1 MSAVGWSVPP
11 SGGLYPSGMLNWSG
25 STWETLAV
33 TLIAVSTTSWVVY
46 RKRRWDSLGRDHW
59 RTLLGE
65 LLLQALLLL
74 GCVFVSY
81 LSDSQRGGFTVKG
94 PDYPT
99 VAHLGADVVLNCSVV
114 FHREESKLQVE
125 WSRPESGAQ
134 VLVCDDILEGPCR
147 DFGGGAQHFEGE
159 LASGN
164 VSIRLQEVKVSD
176 AGKYQCTVTSSSHS
190 SHTSLELSI
199 VAVGTKPSLSIRQLS
214 TNSLEYTCQS
224 EGWFPEPDVVWK
236 DSDGRN
242 LLPQSTLARG
252 RGKQQLYDVKVH
264 YRATGDL
271 PSAVTCIIHNSLNNV
286 KEVATGR
293 VNDFLP
299 RAQFRVSETEWSRI
313 QSYTVSLTLD
323 PDTANPWLVLME
335 SGTSVQ
341 DGEARQA
348 GVRDNPERFQIS
360 HCVLASRGF
369 SSGQHYW
376 EVEVGRK
383 EAWDLGLATQS
394 VNRKA
399 KVRGVPNAGHWSLSR
414 LGRTEYQAVDW
425 SPQPQ
430 PVELG
435 PELTVVG
442 VYLRYSQ
449 GRLSFF
455 DAERRLHLHTF
466 VANFSER
473 VYPFFCPGPYDWQT
487 NAEPLRL
494 PYPAP
499 REQPGEESG
508 HVPVREVD
516 FEGGAPMEPQA
527 S

>member
-1 MSAVGWSVPP
+1 MQQHSYESCKPLASWIDDLAERVNFFRTWSRQFTATAQKRISSGKTLKLPSKKASELQEIDRPEPYSFWLSAFFFPQGLLTALLQKHARKNSLSVDNVTFEFHVQPFTKLTTEFFSVRKHKSNIWLQAFKHPDPDPDPDPERARTHDPAPP
-11 SGGLYPSGMLNWSG
+11 DSGAFLLGLYLDG
-25 STWETLAV
+25 AC
-33 TLIAVSTTSWVVY
+33 
-46 RKRRWDSLGRDHW
+46 WDHGNQVLQDSSVGQRYSEMPEILF
-59 RTLLGE
+59 LPVQ
-65 LLLQALLLL
+65 LLL
-74 GCVFVSY
+74 S
-81 LSDSQRGGFTVKG
+81 
-94 PDYPT
+94 
-99 VAHLGADVVLNCSVV
+99 
-114 FHREESKLQVE
+114 
-125 WSRPESGAQ
+125 
-134 VLVCDDILEGPCR
+134 
-147 DFGGGAQHFEGE
+147 
-159 LASGN
+159 
-164 VSIRLQEVKVSD
+164 
-176 AGKYQCTVTSSSHS
+176 
-190 SHTSLELSI
+190 
-199 VAVGTKPSLSIRQLS
+199 AVGTKPSLSIRQLS
-214 TNSLEYTCQS
+214 TNSFEYTCQS

-242 LLPQSTLARG
+242 LLPQSTVARG
-252 RGKQQLYDVKVH
+252 RGKQQLYDVKVQ
-264 YRATGDL
+264 YQATGDI

-299 RAQFRVSETEWSRI
+299 RAQFRVSEAEWSRI
-313 QSYTVSLTLD
+313 QSYAVPLTLD
-323 PDTANPWLVLME
+323 PDTANPWLVLTE

-348 GVRDNPERFQIS
+348 GVLDNPERFQVS

-425 SPQPQ
+425 SPPPQ

-442 VYLRYSQ
+442 VYLRYGQ

-487 NAEPLRL
+487 NAEPLHL
-494 PYPAP
+494 PYPTP
-499 REQPGEESG
+499 RERPGESLDMHLFGE
-508 HVPVREVD
+508 
-516 FEGGAPMEPQA
+516 
-527 S
+527 